1 MVNDV
6 SHSWEQRNWCKDYIQ
21 ASRSLGR
28 DSVWLE
34 LRPQGAVERHEARK
48 HSREPT
54 MNGDFIP
61 ESSENE

>member
-6 SHSWEQRNWCKDYIQ
+6 SHSSKKLVQRLQ
-21 ASRSLGR
+21 GSRSLGR

>member
-1 MVNDV
+1 MV
-6 SHSWEQRNWCKDYIQ
+6 QRLQ

>member
-6 SHSWEQRNWCKDYIQ
+6 SHSSKKLVQRLQ